1 MNGGAASTVGA
12 PTPRA
17 LILGSLVEFQLIK
30 TQPCQEKHS
39 LLLPVFKSMHGRNG
53 KIIKERQEHFIKDL

>member
-12 PTPRA
+12 LAPWA

-30 TQPCQEKHS
+30 TQPCQKKT
-39 LLLPVFKSMHGRNG
+39 LPAPACV
-53 KIIKERQEHFIKDL
+53 